1 MATIKQ
7 QIWANQSNTFL
18 HFTHKTRAYP
28 VIHGDCL
35 CNLLCYELSRFT
47 RTCHHKVI
55 TSSQVLNHK
64 TAQENKT
71 LFTVKTQWRVFLG
84 CCSSAAQWNTKL
96 LWIMKRSNCNHNY
109 LSFYNEHNGLRNRTI
124 HFVFSECAYFI
135 VMYSHSKWSKSN
147 VFTDKYK
154 FCHYIMTNI
163 THKYKYKCKIAICK
177 NNNK

>member
-1 MATIKQ
+1 MNCQ
-7 QIWANQSNTFL
+7 DL
-18 HFTHKTRAYP
+18 HALAITKLLHHRK
-28 VIHGDCL
+28 CL
-35 CNLLCYELSRFT
+35 
-47 RTCHHKVI
+47 I
-55 TSSQVLNHK
+55 T
-64 TAQENKT
+64 TQENKT
-71 LFTVKTQWRVFLG
+71 LFTVRTQWRVFLG

-124 HFVFSECAYFI
+124 HIVISYNNFI